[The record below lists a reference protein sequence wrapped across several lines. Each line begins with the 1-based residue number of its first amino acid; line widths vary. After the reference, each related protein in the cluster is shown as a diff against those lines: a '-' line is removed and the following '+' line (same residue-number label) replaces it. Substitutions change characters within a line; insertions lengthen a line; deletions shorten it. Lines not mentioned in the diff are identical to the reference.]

1 MRPEGS
7 YYDER
12 RRKEGEAVEEGYNQW
27 HGWPVRS
34 YDFAWHDR
42 AQPHLAAANGYVF
55 RVGPGWPAHAIP
67 LPALCVTCHGRF
79 RHGYRG
85 SHRSDAGGSLF
96 RRATWD
102 CGPTSR
108 WTHGVGSL
116 PMRRPPARR
125 WRCSSTM
132 PDARLPPA
140 ASPSDTSMRACRKSR
155 ADGRPWGQA
164 PTRSGRW
171 TSLANSPLTKSM
183 PSSTSSATPLGVL
196 MISASTRW
204 KFMRPTAICCR
215 NSSIR

>member
-1 MRPEGS
+1 MSEDEKKAKRSKKATTNGTVGLFDPMTLRGMTVRNRIWLPPMDTYSALAQDGLPTPFHYQHYVSRAMGGFGMVIVEATAVTPEGRIS
-7 YYDER
+7 PCDLGLWADE
-12 RRKEGEAVEEGYNQW
+12 QM
-27 HGWPVRS
+27 
-34 YDFAWHDR
+34 DAWR
-42 AQPHLAAANGYVF
+42 WIVA
-55 RVGPGWPAHAIP
+55 
-67 LPALCVTCHGRF
+67 
-79 RHGYRG
+79 
-85 SHRSDAGGSLF
+85 DA
-96 RRATWD
+96 
-102 CGPTSR
+102 
-108 WTHGVGSL
+108 
-116 PMRRPPARR
+116 RPPARR